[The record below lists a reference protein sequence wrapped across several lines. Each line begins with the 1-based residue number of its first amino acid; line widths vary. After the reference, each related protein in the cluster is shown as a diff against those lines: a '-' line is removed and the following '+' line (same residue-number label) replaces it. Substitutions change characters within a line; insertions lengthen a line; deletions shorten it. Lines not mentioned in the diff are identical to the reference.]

1 MVNLSEKETREKYI
15 DPILE
20 EVGWK
25 EEYIKREVNSVSS
38 DFKKNKHDFKKGFG
52 KEEGRFI
59 DYILV
64 YEDQSPLAIIEAKR
78 FSLDPEKGTIQA
90 TTYQKDIESKK
101 GIAIPIFLTN
111 GKKWYIKEKGYPMR
125 EISGPF
131 SQQSLKKK
139 LDNALRKKDIS
150 QIEINPNI
158 VDRSRGIQI
167 VKQILD
173 HFNSGKRNALINMA
187 TGTGKTRVSMAI
199 IDSLVNKAKSVTN
212 VLFVVDRIALGNNAF
227 YKGFQK
233 FFRDT
238 PQGLLNLEKKQNDFV
253 HEKEFDRSKRFYVST
268 VQTLMAKR
276 KQGGHAF
283 QDFDPGF
290 FDLIIYDEAHRSYYD
305 KQNLVMNYFDS
316 LKIGLTA
323 TPSKNEDRNT
333 YDLFECERG
342 KPTVEYT
349 YDEAIKDGV
358 LVPYDAQIIET
369 KVTKFGIKGADL
381 SPELKTMLIK
391 QDADPDSFEMPGARL
406 FKNFIDK
413 KTNELIVTEF
423 MNRCYR
429 DEAGRPCKTIF
440 FCVNVKHAQALK
452 KVFDEL
458 YPKFSSEDVDVIVS
472 SYDRYMDA
480 VDRFLKDSS
489 PRIALSVGVLDTGI
503 DIPEA
508 MNLVFVTPVFSH
520 IRFWQMLGRG
530 TRNKSAVIGNSPD
543 HVKWLP
549 VYDGVH
555 DKKDFRILDF
565 KFGEFSNVKEH
576 QLEKTDNKLSSEDI
590 REKIFDKQLEV
601 LKKKL
606 DDKEKKIVEE
616 HIIDR
621 IKKID
626 QKSFIVRDK
635 VPMIKKVVSRE
646 YDLTSHIKEIKSEIK
661 PLLKFSEFGDG
672 RIQTFIS
679 HCSDLFRYVKES
691 DIDAISKEQK
701 FVSERII
708 NVWETNLEAVR
719 KKEDGIKKI
728 LQDKF
733 WNELTFEDIDFL
745 IREIAPL
752 MVYYEKQKKRIIKVD
767 EKDFILDVEEFKMEI
782 KENEEFEKFKN
793 NPLIK
798 KIGASG
804 VTWKELQQ
812 ISEKLSEL
820 NPSWDMETIQKRQ
833 DFILFLRNILDLK
846 DLPDPEEVVRQ
857 EFEKLIIQKNKDY
870 NAQQIAFLRLLA
882 SFFAL
887 NKHLERKDFALYPL
901 SEERPLDKFSQ
912 RQLDDIIEKVAEI
925 RLK

>member
-1 MVNLSEKETREKYI
+1 
-15 DPILE
+15 
-20 EVGWK
+20 
-25 EEYIKREVNSVSS
+25 
-38 DFKKNKHDFKKGFG
+38 
-52 KEEGRFI
+52 
-59 DYILV
+59 
-64 YEDQSPLAIIEAKR
+64 
-78 FSLDPEKGTIQA
+78 
-90 TTYQKDIESKK
+90 
-101 GIAIPIFLTN
+101 
-111 GKKWYIKEKGYPMR
+111 MR

-238 PQGLLNLEKKQNDFV
+238 PQGLLNLE
-253 HEKEFDRSKRFYVST
+253 
-268 VQTLMAKR
+268 
-276 KQGGHAF
+276 
-283 QDFDPGF
+283 GF

-752 MVYYEKQKKRIIKVD
+752 MVYYEKQ
-767 EKDFILDVEEFKMEI
+767 
-782 KENEEFEKFKN
+782 
-793 NPLIK
+793 
-798 KIGASG
+798 
-804 VTWKELQQ
+804 
-812 ISEKLSEL
+812 
-820 NPSWDMETIQKRQ
+820 
-833 DFILFLRNILDLK
+833 
-846 DLPDPEEVVRQ
+846 
-857 EFEKLIIQKNKDY
+857 
-870 NAQQIAFLRLLA
+870 
-882 SFFAL
+882 
-887 NKHLERKDFALYPL
+887 
-901 SEERPLDKFSQ
+901 
-912 RQLDDIIEKVAEI
+912 
-925 RLK
+925 